1 MTPELSLEI
10 EYPPKESLPLR
21 VAVVTETY
29 PPDINGVALTLAKV
43 VDGLRQRGHVIWLIR
58 PRMQSSQTPDAGE
71 RFEEHLLP
79 GMPIPF
85 YRHLRFGFPAKK
97 ALIQLWSQNR
107 PDVVHIATEGP
118 LGWSA
123 LKAADKLKI
132 PVSTDFRTNFHA
144 YTQHYRVGFL
154 KGPIIKYL
162 RKFHNAAGSTMV
174 PTHAMQQELHES
186 GFLRLHV
193 VPRGVDTELFHPEKR
208 DPALRQSWGANE
220 DCKVMVCV
228 ARLAVEKNLEL
239 VVRAWRAFCEHQANT
254 KLVLVGDGPLM
265 PVLKKMHP
273 DIIFAGFQRGEDLA
287 RHYASADVF
296 VFASLTETFGN
307 VTLEAMASGLPVLA
321 YNSAAAG
328 ELIETGLHGVLIK
341 PNDEHRFM
349 AEAVNLMQNPSAL
362 KNMSKPSRQRAL
374 SMSWRRIIEMNE
386 SVLRS
391 LIL

>member
-1 MTPELSLEI
+1 
-10 EYPPKESLPLR
+10 
-21 VAVVTETY
+21 
-29 PPDINGVALTLAKV
+29 
-43 VDGLRQRGHVIWLIR
+43 
-58 PRMQSSQTPDAGE
+58 
-71 RFEEHLLP
+71 
-79 GMPIPF
+79 
-85 YRHLRFGFPAKK
+85 
-97 ALIQLWSQNR
+97 
-107 PDVVHIATEGP
+107 
-118 LGWSA
+118 
-123 LKAADKLKI
+123 
-132 PVSTDFRTNFHA
+132 
-144 YTQHYRVGFL
+144 
-154 KGPIIKYL
+154 
-162 RKFHNAAGSTMV
+162 
-174 PTHAMQQELHES
+174 
-186 GFLRLHV
+186 
-193 VPRGVDTELFHPEKR
+193 
-208 DPALRQSWGANE
+208 
-220 DCKVMVCV
+220 V

-239 VVRAWRAFCEHQANT
+239 VVRAWRAVCEHQANT